1 MAGEAERRELER
13 LVRGWLLNRPK
24 PSSLRLMVG
33 DEARAVGIPANAT
46 WANIAATVVKLRP
59 DTIEALDPA
68 GAVLRVTDFAE
79 LAGDEL
85 GDEVQIPG
93 APTLPTPAPGA
104 APPLEPFTVP
114 PDPESQRF
122 ALVARLLAD
131 AYRHSTDVAFERIAG
146 IIDRSEARAASLE
159 RSVDAMYRAQRLAL
173 ERQQRDLEERED
185 EIEEAEEKG
194 KGNGA
199 IDKLVEHFAE
209 SFADDDAGT
218 KTDAQP
224 NGKAH

>member
-1 MAGEAERRELER
+1 MASSDAERRELER
-13 LVRGWLLNRPK
+13 VLRGWLLKRPK
-24 PSSLRLMVG
+24 PASLRIVVA
-33 DEARAVGIPANAT
+33 DEPRAVAIPPNAT
-46 WANIAATVVKLRP
+46 FATIAASVVRLRP
-59 DTIEALDPA
+59 DQIEALDPS
-68 GAVLRVTDFAE
+68 GAVLRVTDFGE
-79 LAGDEL
+79 LTGEEDGDERL
-85 GDEVQIPG
+85 PG
-93 APTLPTPAPGA
+93 APTLPTPAPA
-104 APPLEPFTVP
+104 APLEPLTVP

-159 RSVDAMYRAQRLAL
+159 RAVDAMYRAQRAAL
-173 ERQQRDLEERED
+173 ERTARDLEEREE
-185 EIEEAEEKG
+185 EIEEAEDK

-209 SFADDDAGT
+209 SFSDDDAGD
-218 KTDAQP
+218 KGQPQP